1 VKKVLE
7 RRPTKAITV
16 FVDMKDV
23 DRAAKKVRAM
33 QLIISGVIEAMQQKD
48 ISGDSED
55 ESDDEGQSDVSS
67 TSRQ

>member
-1 VKKVLE
+1 MKKVLE